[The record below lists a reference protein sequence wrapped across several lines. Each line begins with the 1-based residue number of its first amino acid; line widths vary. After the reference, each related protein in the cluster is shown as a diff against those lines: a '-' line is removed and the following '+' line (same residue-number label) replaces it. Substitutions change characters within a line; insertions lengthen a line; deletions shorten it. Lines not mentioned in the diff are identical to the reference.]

1 MNDRQGERFFLVMGI
16 VLLVTVFA
24 GFVPPVLARPGG
36 IASIPLL
43 VHVHGAVFVSWFLLF
58 CTQAYLAGSGNI
70 RLHMRLGSV
79 SVLLAAAM
87 IVLGYFVIR
96 GAYAH
101 PNFSIAG
108 MSKAA
113 SVMFPFT
120 DIVNFTVAYSLAFVC
135 RGNPTA
141 HKRLMLLA
149 GILIID
155 PAAARLAITL
165 GAPMPAI
172 VIFELALFAALI
184 VYDLKTRRRPSW
196 ASLLG
201 LGLFVLAM
209 VMKLAVAP
217 QPAWSS
223 FVELVFA

>member
-1 MNDRQGERFFLVMGI
+1 MGA
-16 VLLVTVFA
+16 VLLAIVIA

-36 IASIPLL
+36 VASIPLL
-43 VHVHGAVFVSWFLLF
+43 IHVHGAVFVSWFLLF
-58 CTQAYLAGSGNI
+58 CVQAHLAGSGNI

-79 SVLLAAAM
+79 SVMLAAAM

-96 GAYAH
+96 GAYAN
-101 PNFSIAG
+101 PSFSIGG
-108 MSKAA
+108 MSRTV

-120 DIVNFTVAYSLAFVC
+120 DIVNFTLAYSLAFVF
-135 RGNPTA
+135 RRSPAA

-155 PAAARLAITL
+155 PAAARLAHTL
-165 GAPMPAI
+165 GAPIPAL
-172 VIFELALFAALI
+172 VIFELALFGALI
-184 VYDLKTRRRPSW
+184 VYDLKTRHRPSW

-201 LGLFVLAM
+201 LGLFILAM
-209 VMKLAVAP
+209 VMKLAVAQ

-223 FVELVFA
+223 FVESVFA